1 MEYTLYHKLSD
12 LGVSLAIIAGLVGLV
27 RYRWLSPSLRLVA
40 LLAIFDA
47 LAELAISLLVSLY
60 HTPNL
65 SLVPFIIVG
74 EVMLAALA
82 YRQALQSAAF
92 DRALPWLLGLF
103 GTYALLEN
111 LLRLSATRH
120 LVPLEISSNLLQ
132 LSLAG
137 LYFQKLLNELQVKRL
152 WADPFFWLSVA
163 LAVYGLGNLLI
174 SLSSN
179 YVLTH
184 CSIQLQRLILLGVRN
199 TFNILLYLTYCL
211 ALCLRP
217 PRAQPLGT

>member
-1 MEYTLYHKLSD
+1 MECTFYHGLSD
-12 LGVSLAIIAGLVGLV
+12 LNLLLAVIAGLVGLV
-27 RYRWLSPSLRLVA
+27 RYRLVAPSLRLVA

-47 LAELAISLLVSLY
+47 LAELTFFLIGTLL

-65 SLVPFIIVG
+65 FMAPLIIVG
-74 EVMLAALA
+74 EVLLAALA
-82 YRQALQSAAF
+82 YGRALQSAAF
-92 DRALPWLLGLF
+92 NKALPWLLGLF
-103 GTYALLEN
+103 GTYALVES

-120 LVPLEISSNLLQ
+120 LVSLEIISNLLQ
-132 LSLAG
+132 LGLAG
-137 LYFQKLLNELQVKRL
+137 LYFQKLLNELRVKRL
-152 WADPFFWLSVA
+152 WADPFFWLSAA

-184 CSIQLQRLILLGVRN
+184 CSLQLQRIILLGVRN
-199 TFNILLYLTYCL
+199 TFNIQLYLAYCL

-217 PRAQPLGT
+217 LRAKSLSV

>member
-1 MEYTLYHKLSD
+1 VEYTFYHE
-12 LGVSLAIIAGLVGLV
+12 LGNLNLLLVVAAGLIGLV
-27 RYRWLSPSLRLVA
+27 RYRWVAPSVRLVA

-47 LAELAISLLVSLY
+47 LAELAFFFVGTIL
-60 HTPNL
+60 HIPNL
-65 SLVPFIIVG
+65 FMAPFVIAG
-74 EVMLAALA
+74 EVLLAALA
-82 YRQALQSAAF
+82 YGRALQSAAF
-92 DRALPWLLGLF
+92 SRALPWLLGLF
-103 GTYALLEN
+103 GLYALLES

-120 LVPLEISSNLLQ
+120 LVSLEIISNLLQ

-179 YVLTH
+179 YMLTH
-184 CSIQLQRLILLGVRN
+184 CSLQLQRIILLSVRN
-199 TFNILLYLTYCL
+199 VFNIQLYLAYCL

-217 PRAQPLGT
+217 PQVQPLGA